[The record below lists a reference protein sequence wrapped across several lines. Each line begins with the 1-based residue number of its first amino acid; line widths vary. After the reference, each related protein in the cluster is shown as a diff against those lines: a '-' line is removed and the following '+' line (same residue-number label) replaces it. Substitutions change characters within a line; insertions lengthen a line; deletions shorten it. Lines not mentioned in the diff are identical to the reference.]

1 MVAFVFLI
9 LHWHH
14 IKQSAC
20 MFNERPD
27 LCKVWHLWPI
37 LIGMSMWSYNS
48 VISLWNFDL
57 KHHWSI
63 ALIIGIVS
71 LCPTFLDWMIT
82 INVMMKF
89 LANVGPFDRNFSIFT
104 SWLFLP
110 SCSYQNKRKIL
121 NTCNW
126 LLVLKISLSSKI
138 LFVWLKSQFQCLA
151 SINFLKMFCFT

>member
-1 MVAFVFLI
+1 MVVFVFLI
-9 LHWHH
+9 LHWHL

-63 ALIIGIVS
+63 ALIRSIVS
-71 LCPTFLDWMIT
+71 LCPKFLDWTIT
-82 INVMMKF
+82 TNAIMKF

-104 SWLFLP
+104 SWFSVP
-110 SCSYQNKRKIL
+110 SCIYQNKR
-121 NTCNW
+121 NNFEW
-126 LLVLKISLSSKI
+126 LLVLKICLSSKI